1 LIRTTALRRLVVAAA
16 IAVTS
21 SRPLIGQDTTRISTD
36 SFGTEGNDY
45 SFWPA
50 LSADGAIVAFQSDAT
65 NLVANDTDGMWDLFV
80 CDRVTGIVTRV
91 NVDSSGAEANAYCYF
106 NSAQSMSA
114 DGNRVAFVSMA
125 SNLCANDTNGSVD
138 VFVHDRANAV
148 TERVSVDSSG
158 SEANN
163 SSDVCVLSADGNVVA
178 FRSAASN
185 LVSNDT
191 NRSPDVFVRDLS
203 TGSTERVSV
212 DSSGG
217 EADGDSGGTLSISA
231 DGRFVAFASL
241 ATNLVSG
248 DKNHKQDIFVRDRL
262 LGTTERVSV
271 SPTGGGGNGWSDH
284 PSISGDGRFVAFL
297 SSATNLVANDTNG
310 VEDAFVFDRATA
322 TMVRANV
329 DSAGAETTGDVGWPT
344 MSLDGRVVTF
354 DGTATDLVAG
364 DTNQRR
370 DCFVHDL
377 ATGATARISVDS
389 TGAEGNDDSGGFI
402 AISADHGVFAF
413 ASGATNLIASDTN
426 GFADVFV
433 HEACSLPAAWS
444 NYGTGLAGTLGVPA
458 LVSNQF
464 PVLGSTI
471 SVDVGNSLGA
481 PTIGVLLVGTQQGA
495 FHTKFGADVLV
506 APTLLVP
513 ISFSYGSDSFTGT
526 LPSAVELCG
535 TSIDLQVLE
544 LDPGAPF
551 GVSFTPGLELALGR

>member
-1 LIRTTALRRLVVAAA
+1 MFRLFVAIVSVA
-16 IAVTS
+16 TLP
-21 SRPLIGQDTTRISTD
+21 SRVLLAQDTTRVSTD
-36 SFGTEGNDY
+36 STGAEGNGD
-45 SFWPA
+45 SSWVA

-65 NLVANDTDGMWDLFV
+65 NLVANDTDGMLDIFV

-106 NSAQSMSA
+106 NSAQSLSA

-125 SNLCANDTNGSVD
+125 SNLCANDTNGTVD
-138 VFVHDRANAV
+138 VFVHDRASAV

-158 SEANN
+158 SEAN
-163 SSDVCVLSADGNVVA
+163 SHSDVCVLSSDGNFVA
-178 FRSAASN
+178 FASAASN

-191 NRSPDVFVRDLS
+191 NLFPDVFVHDLS

-217 EADGDSGGTLSISA
+217 EADGDSGATSISA
-231 DGRFVAFASL
+231 DGRFVAFASV

-248 DKNHKQDIFVRDRL
+248 DKNQKQDIFVRDRL
-262 LGTTERVSV
+262 LGMTERVSV

-284 PSISGDGRFVAFL
+284 PSISDDGRFVAFL
-297 SSATNLVANDTNG
+297 SYATNLVANDTNG

-329 DSAGAETTGDVGWPT
+329 DAAGAETTGDIGWPT

-389 TGAEGNDDSGGFI
+389 TGAEGNDDSFGFI

-413 ASGATNLIASDTN
+413 ASVATNLIASDTN
-426 GFADVFV
+426 GFCDVFV

-444 NYGTGLAGTLGVPA
+444 NYGVGLAGTLGVPA
-458 LVSNQF
+458 LVATQL

-471 SVDVGNSLGA
+471 AVDVGNSLGA
-481 PTIGVLLVGTQQGA
+481 PTIGVLLFGTQRGA

-513 ISFSYGSDSFTGT
+513 ITFSYGSDSFSGV
-526 LPSAVELCG
+526 LPTDSELCG
-535 TSIDLQVLE
+535 TSVDLQVLE

-551 GVSFTPGLELALGR
+551 GVSFTPGLDLALGR